1 MVFHQVE
8 CEGQVVVVVVV
19 KVKVVVVVTFG
30 PGRDER
36 RLKRLV

>member
-8 CEGQVVVVVVV
+8 CEEQVVVVVVV